1 MTLNQ
6 IIKRIREISLA
17 HNQLREFYFGV
28 PTDFL
33 TKKTTRYAG
42 AFLQDTSGSIDPVGN
57 IVNVGFKLFLLDLVH
72 VATESKDNELDVQSD
87 MMSIAMDLIAEMNH
101 SSYFDWKISA
111 SNPLVILREQL
122 NDLVAGVVV
131 DFTVSFPWGS
141 SLCEVPTD
149 SLPGV
154 ITIYTEKPVF
164 DLKYVTDGTEA
175 STLAPPEV
183 VGKKILLI
191 IRENNPIF
199 KVSINPD
206 PAEFTW
212 DNISIGLGTPVMAAG
227 ERFLILYRDY

>member
-17 HNQLREFYFGV
+17 HNQLRNFYFGV

-33 TKKTTRYAG
+33 TDKTTRYAS
-42 AFLQDTSGSIDPVGN
+42 AFLQDTSGSIDPGGN
-57 IVNVGFKLFLLDLVH
+57 VVTVGFKLFLLDLVH
-72 VATESKDNELDVQSD
+72 VAAESKDNELDVQSD

-101 SSYFDWKISA
+101 SSYTDWKISA
-111 SNPLVILREQL
+111 SNPLTIVREQL
-122 NDLVAGVVV
+122 DDLIAGAVV
-131 DFTVSFPWGS
+131 DFTISFPWDQ

-154 ITIYTEKPVF
+154 LTIYTDKSVF
-164 DLKYVTDGTEA
+164 DLKYVATGTEG
-175 STLAPPEV
+175 STITPPEV
-183 VGKKILLI
+183 AGKKILLI

-212 DNISIGLGTPVMAAG
+212 DNTNIGLGTPVSGAG